1 MRICLYIC
9 SMIFEGSHI
18 DTILFDL
25 GGVIL
30 NIDYQ
35 LPIKAFQKLGID
47 DFDTRF
53 SQLRQNHLFD
63 DYETGRISSELFL
76 DQLKK
81 IVKPGIS
88 DKQIID
94 AWNSILLDL
103 PEERLFILEK
113 AAENHRIFLLSNT
126 NDIHITEFNHYLLKE
141 HNLPSLEPFFESLYL
156 SYEIGLRKPDP
167 KIFEYV
173 LQDAGLDPATTLFID
188 DSIQHIQ
195 AAHELGIVTHHL
207 VNQSIVELLE
217 DKL

>member
-1 MRICLYIC
+1 
-9 SMIFEGSHI
+9 MIFEGQHI
-18 DTILFDL
+18 DSIIFDL

-35 LPIKAFQKLGID
+35 LPVKAFQKLGVD

-53 SQLRQNHLFD
+53 SQARQNNLFD
-63 DYETGRISSELFL
+63 DYETGRISSETFL
-76 DQLKK
+76 EELKK
-81 IVKPGIS
+81 FVNPGIA
-88 DKQIID
+88 DEQIIA

-126 NDIHITEFNHYLLKE
+126 NDLHIQEFNHYMLSE
-141 HNLPSLEPFFESLYL
+141 HNLPSLEPFFEDLYL
-156 SYEIGLRKPDP
+156 SYEIGLRKPDS

-173 LQDAGLDPATTLFID
+173 LRDAGLNPATTLFID
-188 DSIQHIQ
+188 DSVQHIQ

-207 VNQSIVELLE
+207 FNSSIGELLD